1 MIFISTQQNHSSP
14 LCLTQVEDADRWLL
28 KREADSIFGCCWFFQ
43 ISSAS
48 WDNSSLRW
56 WGWCW
61 GGSQPT
67 CKRVPAKLPVTKH
80 RYQQHSLPRVSC
92 LLTAKEDGGR
102 GGSQPMSVRRHSWLT
117 YPYNS
122 AENQQESSVTTYILS
137 RILYEEHYCIE
148 LVN

>member
-1 MIFISTQQNHSSP
+1 MIFISTQQKHSSP

-28 KREADSIFGCCWFFQ
+28 KRETDSIFGCCWFFQ

-61 GGSQPT
+61 GGSLPT
-67 CKRVPAKLPVTKH
+67 CRKAPAKLPVTKH
-80 RYQQHSLPRVSC
+80 RYQQHSLLRVSC

-102 GGSQPMSVRRHSWLT
+102 GGSQPMSVRRHSRLISSILT
-117 YPYNS
+117 IQLKTNRNPQSWHTFYPEYCMRN
-122 AENQQESSVTTYILS
+122 TTVL
-137 RILYEEHYCIE
+137 
-148 LVN
+148 N